1 MNNKIPSEL
10 KGEKLMYCNNCGT
23 QMADGAKF
31 CPKCGMKMDVQ
42 NPANQSPV
50 NQSMG
55 NQNMG
60 NQIPNNNYQPN
71 PAPVYYAADS
81 GELPMRWYKFV
92 IWVQLFLN
100 ALSGVGSGIMIMTGA
115 HYQGQATVVY
125 MVYGGLKG
133 LDIVMGI
140 IMFALAGGAIWVR
153 QMLSKFKKMGPT
165 AYVILMALNGI
176 INLLYAIMVSAI
188 TRLNTFNATVIS
200 SIIASIALCICNYI
214 YFNKRK
220 SMFVN

>member
-1 MNNKIPSEL
+1 
-10 KGEKLMYCNNCGT
+10 MYCNNCGT

-31 CPKCGMKMDVQ
+31 CPKCGMKMDIQ
-42 NPANQSPV
+42 NPANQNPV
-50 NQSMG
+50 NQSMGSPNMG

-100 ALSGVGSGIMIMTGA
+100 ALLNIVSGIMTMTGA

-125 MVYGGLKG
+125 MVYGSLKG
-133 LDIVMGI
+133 LDIVIGI
-140 IMFALAGGAIWVR
+140 MMLVLAGGAIWVR
-153 QMLSKFKKMGPT
+153 QMLSKFQKMGPT
-165 AYVILMALNGI
+165 AYVILLASNGI
-176 INLLYAIMVSAI
+176 VNLIYAIMVSAI
-188 TRLNTFNATVIS
+188 TRLNAFSVTVIS
-200 SIIASIALCICNYI
+200 QIIASIALCICNYI

>member
-1 MNNKIPSEL
+1 
-10 KGEKLMYCNNCGT
+10 MYCNNCGT

-31 CPKCGMKMDVQ
+31 CPKCGIKMDVQ
-42 NPANQSPV
+42 NPTNQSPV

-55 NQNMG
+55 NQNIG

-100 ALSGVGSGIMIMTGA
+100 ALLNIVSGIMTMTGA

-125 MVYGGLKG
+125 MVYGSLKG
-133 LDIVMGI
+133 LDIVIGI
-140 IMFALAGGAIWVR
+140 MMLVLAGGAIWVR
-153 QMLSKFKKMGPT
+153 QMLSKFQKMGPT
-165 AYVILMALNGI
+165 A
-176 INLLYAIMVSAI
+176 
-188 TRLNTFNATVIS
+188 
-200 SIIASIALCICNYI
+200 
-214 YFNKRK
+214 
-220 SMFVN
+220 

>member
-1 MNNKIPSEL
+1 
-10 KGEKLMYCNNCGT
+10 MYCNNCGT

-31 CPKCGMKMDVQ
+31 CPKCGIKMDIQ
-42 NPANQSPV
+42 NPANQNPV
-50 NQSMG
+50 NQSMGSPNMG

-92 IWVQLFLN
+92 IWVQLFLS
-100 ALSGVGSGIMIMTGA
+100 ALLNVGEGIIFMTGT
-115 HYQGQATVVY
+115 HYKGQATVVY
-125 MVYGGLKG
+125 MVYGGLKA
-133 LDIVMGI
+133 LDVVMGI
-140 IMFALAGGAIWVR
+140 MMFICAGVTIWVR
-153 QMLSKFKKMGPT
+153 QMLSKFKKNAPI
-165 AYVILMALNGI
+165 AYVALLALGSVIVLM
-176 INLLYAIMVSAI
+176 YV
-188 TRLNTFNATVIS
+188 VIA
-200 SIIASIALCICNYI
+200 SIITGIQMFSATIISQIVASIALCICNYI

>member
-1 MNNKIPSEL
+1 
-10 KGEKLMYCNNCGT
+10 
-23 QMADGAKF
+23 MADGAKF
-31 CPKCGMKMDVQ
+31 CPKCGIKMDIQ
-42 NPANQSPV
+42 NPANQNPV

-55 NQNMG
+55 NQSMG
-60 NQIPNNNYQPN
+60 NQIPNNNYQPS

>member
-1 MNNKIPSEL
+1 
-10 KGEKLMYCNNCGT
+10 MYCNNCGA

-31 CPKCGMKMDVQ
+31 CPKCGIKMDVQ
-42 NPANQSPV
+42 NPESQNMG
-50 NQSMG
+50 NQSMGNPNIG

-71 PAPVYYAADS
+71 PSPVYYAADS

-100 ALSGVGSGIMIMTGA
+100 ALLNVVSGIMTMTGA

-125 MVYGGLKG
+125 MVYGSLKG

-140 IMFALAGGAIWVR
+140 ITFALAGGAIWVR

-165 AYVILMALNGI
+165 AYVILLASNGI
-176 INLLYAIMVSAI
+176 ISLLYAIMVSAI
-188 TRLNTFNATVIS
+188 IRLNTFNATVIS
-200 SIIASIALCICNYI
+200 QIIVNIALCIGNYI

-220 SMFVN
+220 DMFVN

>member
-1 MNNKIPSEL
+1 
-10 KGEKLMYCNNCGT
+10 MYCNNCGT

-31 CPKCGMKMDVQ
+31 CPKCGIKMDIQ
-42 NPANQSPV
+42 NPANQNPV

-55 NQNMG
+55 SPNMG
-60 NQIPNNNYQPN
+60 NQNYQPT

-200 SIIASIALCICNYI
+200 SIVASIALCICNYI

>member
-1 MNNKIPSEL
+1 
-10 KGEKLMYCNNCGT
+10 MYCNNCGT

-31 CPKCGMKMDVQ
+31 CPKCGIKMDVQ
-42 NPANQSPV
+42 NPTNQSPV

-55 NQNMG
+55 NQNIG

-81 GELPMRWYKFV
+81 GELPMQWYKFV

-100 ALSGVGSGIMIMTGA
+100 ALLNIVSGIMTMTGA
-115 HYQGQATVVY
+115 HYQEQATVVY
-125 MVYGGLKG
+125 MVYGSLKG
-133 LDIVMGI
+133 LDIVIGI
-140 IMFALAGGAIWVR
+140 MMLVLAGGAIWVR
-153 QMLSKFKKMGPT
+153 QMLSKFQKMGPT
-165 AYVILMALNGI
+165 AYVILLASNGI
-176 INLLYAIMVSAI
+176 VNLIYAIMVSAI
-188 TRLNTFNATVIS
+188 TRLNAFSATVIS
-200 SIIASIALCICNYI
+200 QIVASIALCICNYI

>member
-1 MNNKIPSEL
+1 
-10 KGEKLMYCNNCGT
+10 MYCNNCGT

-31 CPKCGMKMDVQ
+31 CPKCGIKMDIQ
-42 NPANQSPV
+42 NPANQNPV
-50 NQSMG
+50 NQSMGSPNMG

-71 PAPVYYAADS
+71 PEPVYYAADS

-100 ALSGVGSGIMIMTGA
+100 ALLNIVSGIMTMTGA
-115 HYQGQATVVY
+115 HYQGHATAVY
-125 MVYGGLKG
+125 MVCGSLKG
-133 LDIVMGI
+133 LDIVIGI
-140 IMFALAGGAIWVR
+140 MMLVLAGGAIWVR
-153 QMLSKFKKMGPT
+153 QMLSKFQKMGPT
-165 AYVILMALNGI
+165 AYVILLASNGI
-176 INLLYAIMVSAI
+176 VSLIYAIMVSAI
-188 TRLNTFNATVIS
+188 TRLNAFSATVIS
-200 SIIASIALCICNYI
+200 QIVAIIALCICNYI

>member
-1 MNNKIPSEL
+1 
-10 KGEKLMYCNNCGT
+10 MYCNNCGT

-31 CPKCGMKMDVQ
+31 CPKCGIKMDIQ
-42 NPANQSPV
+42 NPANQNPV

-55 NQNMG
+55 NQSMG
-60 NQIPNNNYQPN
+60 NQIPNNNYQPS

>member
-1 MNNKIPSEL
+1 
-10 KGEKLMYCNNCGT
+10 MYCNNCGT

-31 CPKCGMKMDVQ
+31 CPKCGIKMDIQ
-42 NPANQSPV
+42 NPANQNPV

-60 NQIPNNNYQPN
+60 NQISNNNYQPT
-71 PAPVYYAADS
+71 PAPVYYATDS

-100 ALSGVGSGIMIMTGA
+100 ALLNIVSGIMTMTGA

-125 MVYGGLKG
+125 MVYGRLKG
-133 LDIVMGI
+133 LDIVIGI
-140 IMFALAGGAIWVR
+140 MMLVLAGGAIWVR
-153 QMLSKFKKMGPT
+153 QMLSKFQKMGPT
-165 AYVILMALNGI
+165 AYIILIASNGI
-176 INLLYAIMVSAI
+176 VSLIYVIMASAI
-188 TRLNTFNATVIS
+188 IRLNAFSATVIS
-200 SIIASIALCICNYI
+200 QIVAGIVVASIALCICNYI

>member
-1 MNNKIPSEL
+1 
-10 KGEKLMYCNNCGT
+10 MYCNNCGT

-31 CPKCGMKMDVQ
+31 CPKCGIKMDVQ
-42 NPANQSPV
+42 NPTNQNPV

-100 ALSGVGSGIMIMTGA
+100 ALLSVGTGIMIMTGA
-115 HYQGQATVVY
+115 HYQGQETVVY
-125 MVYGGLKG
+125 MVYGSLKG

-165 AYVILMALNGI
+165 AYLILIALNGI
-176 INLLYAIMVSAI
+176 INLLYSIMVFAI
-188 TRLNTFNATVIS
+188 TSLNTFNATVIS
-200 SIIASIALCICNYI
+200 SIIVSIALCIGNYI

>member
-1 MNNKIPSEL
+1 
-10 KGEKLMYCNNCGT
+10 MYCNNCGT

-31 CPKCGMKMDVQ
+31 CPKCGIKMDIQ
-42 NPANQSPV
+42 NPANQNPV

-60 NQIPNNNYQPN
+60 NQIPNNNYQSN
-71 PAPVYYAADS
+71 PSPVYYAADS

-92 IWVQLFLN
+92 IWVQLFLS
-100 ALSGVGSGIMIMTGA
+100 ALLNVVSGIMTMTGA

-125 MVYGGLKG
+125 MVYGSLKG

-140 IMFALAGGAIWVR
+140 IAFALAGGAIWVR

-176 INLLYAIMVSAI
+176 INLLYVIMVSAI
-188 TRLNTFNATVIS
+188 TRMNNFNVTVIS
-200 SIIASIALCICNYI
+200 SIITSIILCICNYI